1 MVSTRERYIQT
12 TPAAFETVNMRFS
25 LRLGAM
31 VGSLAAASVVRG
43 AACPLDSPSA
53 IAISSRSSSPALA
66 APFKP
71 SFATPNV
78 SKSEGRRTSN
88 CFPALSFK
96 MPKEYLPKLS
106 DDWWCDEES
115 EYAFMG
121 FSYEVTACECLFV
134 VSHS

>member
-43 AACPLDSPSA
+43 AACPLDSSSA
-53 IAISSRSSSPALA
+53 IAISSRSSSPTLA
-66 APFKP
+66 APLKP